1 MPLVQSYEVG
11 LHCEV
16 YGDGEPV
23 IFIPGFGNGLWI
35 WFKQVPF
42 FAERFRT
49 VVFDPRG
56 ISRSEKPEGSVTV
69 AQLAK
74 DVEGLLG
81 ALNLESAHIVGAS
94 FGGFVA
100 QEFALAYPE
109 QVRSLTLSCTSFG
122 GIKHVMPSP
131 ETLQA
136 MASTKGLNTEER
148 VRQNLLLAF
157 SPDFLQNKRSEVEQI
172 IELRAANPVPEY
184 AYLQQL
190 QAAISF
196 STEERVESIAVPT
209 LVITGDAD
217 VIVPPVNSKNLAAK
231 IPHAELRI
239 VTGGSH
245 TYFIEQAEEFNEIV
259 SGFIRD
265 NTARRSLEFGSALTE
280 QEV

>member
-16 YGDGEPV
+16 YGNGEPV

-35 WFKQVPF
+35 WFKQIRF

-69 AQLAK
+69 AQLAR
-74 DVEGLLG
+74 DVEGLLA
-81 ALNLESAHIVGAS
+81 ALGVESAHIVGAS

-109 QVRSLTLSCTSFG
+109 RVRSLTLSCTSFG
-122 GIKHVMPSP
+122 GPKHVMPSP

-157 SPDFLQNKRSEVEQI
+157 SPDYLQNKMSEVEQI
-172 IELRAANPVPEY
+172 IDLRAANPVPEY
-184 AYLQQL
+184 AYIQQL

-196 STEERVESIAVPT
+196 STEERISAITAPT
-209 LVITGDAD
+209 LIITGDAD
-217 VIVPPVNSKNLAAK
+217 VIVPPMNSRNLAAK
-231 IPHAELRI
+231 IPHAELRF
-239 VTGGSH
+239 VCGGSH
-245 TYFIEQAEEFNEIV
+245 TYFIEQADEFNELV
-259 SGFIRD
+259 SAFIR
-265 NTARRSLEFGSALTE
+265 NQIAGRSVGAGTAIAE